1 MKTQEQLLAIIQ
13 SIWEFAPGL
22 NKHTFNWGKIPAT
35 VTMLAAT
42 DSSALVSFGGVE
54 WYINHVWKTNTITV
68 ERNK

>member
-1 MKTQEQLLAIIQ
+1 
-13 SIWEFAPGL
+13 
-22 NKHTFNWGKIPAT
+22 
-35 VTMLAAT
+35 MLAAT